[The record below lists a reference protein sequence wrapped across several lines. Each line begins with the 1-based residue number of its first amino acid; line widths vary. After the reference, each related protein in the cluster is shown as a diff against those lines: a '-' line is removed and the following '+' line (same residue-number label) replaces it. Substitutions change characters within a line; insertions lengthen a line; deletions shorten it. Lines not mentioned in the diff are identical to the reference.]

1 MSKPVAHVLYVKN
14 SIGNSRNKL
23 LLERHGYRVL
33 TVTNLDTG
41 LSSLRKAP
49 VDAVVIDVDVEIG
62 DALLRRMKEVRP
74 GVPVLVICHTALVAA
89 AAAIQADKT
98 VLKQDVYSHLGDV
111 LGEMLAMRPPLFARW
126 MENWRCHLETTR
138 HV

>member
-1 MSKPVAHVLYVKN
+1 MGS
-14 SIGNSRNKL
+14 SRNKL

-33 TVTNLDTG
+33 TVTNLDTA

-62 DALLRRMKEVRP
+62 DILLRRMKEIRP
-74 GVPVLVICHTALVAA
+74 GVPVLVICHTALTASVAA
-89 AAAIQADKT
+89 IRVDKT
-98 VLKQDVYSHLGDV
+98 ILKRDVYSHLGDV

-126 MENWRCHLETTR
+126 LENWRCHLEDIR